1 MLDIDGFGPGKAGC
15 HLGHGGAHTLAR
27 QGMPHENDQARI
39 ILPGNAPA
47 AVDNLADGEFQH
59 VTHLRSGGGYGSHG
73 QHGAPAVVARSRP
86 GAREASGACCHGYGD
101 GSVLAGRK
109 HVHIVIMG
117 CGRVGSSI
125 AHTLEDQGH
134 SVAVID
140 QDPEAFR
147 KLRSGFKGLKVT
159 GVGFDRDVLTEA
171 GIERADAFAAVSSGD
186 NSNVIA
192 ARVARESFGVQR
204 VVARIYDPRRASV
217 YQRLGIPT
225 VATVAW
231 TADQMLR
238 KLIPEGAES
247 LWRDP
252 TGAVALAEVA
262 YGDDWLGE
270 KVCDLEQAAH
280 TRVAF
285 ISRLGEA
292 VIPGPGLVLQEG
304 DVVHVIAEEAELS
317 KIAGVF
323 ASREPGRAGR

>member
-1 MLDIDGFGPGKAGC
+1 MHF
-15 HLGHGGAHTLAR
+15 
-27 QGMPHENDQARI
+27 
-39 ILPGNAPA
+39 
-47 AVDNLADGEFQH
+47 
-59 VTHLRSGGGYGSHG
+59 
-73 QHGAPAVVARSRP
+73 
-86 GAREASGACCHGYGD
+86 
-101 GSVLAGRK
+101 
-109 HVHIVIMG
+109 VIMG

-125 AHTLEDQGH
+125 AHALEDQGH

-140 QDPEAFR
+140 QDPESFR
-147 KLRSGFKGLKVT
+147 KLRSGFKGIKVT

-238 KLIPEGAES
+238 RLIPEGAES

-252 TGAVALAEVA
+252 TGEIVLAEVA
-262 YGDDWLGE
+262 YSEHWLGQ
-270 KVCDLEQAAH
+270 KVCDLELSAS
-280 TRVAF
+280 TRIAY

-292 VIPGPGLVLQEG
+292 FVPTPAVVLQEG
-304 DVVHVIAEEAELS
+304 DVLHVIAPESDLGE
-317 KIAGVF
+317 IARVF
-323 ASREPGRAGR
+323 AGPEHGKRAH